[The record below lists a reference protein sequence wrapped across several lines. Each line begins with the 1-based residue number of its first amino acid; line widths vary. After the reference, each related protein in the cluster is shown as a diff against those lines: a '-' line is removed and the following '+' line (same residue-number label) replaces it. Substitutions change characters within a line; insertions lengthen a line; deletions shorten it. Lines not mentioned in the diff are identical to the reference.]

1 MNDTLMNVLMTAA
14 ATLAGVL
21 ALIAGAVIGRAA
33 VSIVTLARR
42 SRRWPTVPGRI
53 LRSEIR
59 DGRASIRY
67 EYVVQDVRHEASE
80 IVAGEWPSQ
89 TRRMASRRVERYP
102 PDRQVT
108 VFYDSRR
115 PTLAMLEPGFS
126 TGLLYLPL
134 VASVLLVIAI
144 ALLAWSNW
152 RLFLQH

>member
-1 MNDTLMNVLMTAA
+1 MNVLMAVAA
-14 ATLAGVL
+14 AVAGVL

-33 VSIVTLARR
+33 VSIVALARR
-42 SRRWPTVPGRI
+42 SSRWPTVPGRV

-67 EYVVQDVRHEASE
+67 EYVVQEQRHEASE
-80 IVAGEWPSQ
+80 IVTAEWPYQ
-89 TRRMASRRVERYP
+89 TRRTASRRVERYP

-108 VFYDSRR
+108 VCYDAQR

-126 TGLLYLPL
+126 TGVLYLPL

-144 ALLAWSNW
+144 ALLAGSNW
-152 RLFLQH
+152 RLFLQRTPFG

>member
-1 MNDTLMNVLMTAA
+1 MNVLMAVAA
-14 ATLAGVL
+14 AAGVL

-33 VSIVTLARR
+33 VSIVALARR
-42 SRRWPTVPGRI
+42 SCRWPTVPGRV

-67 EYVVQDVRHEASE
+67 GYVVHDQRHEASE
-80 IVAGEWPSQ
+80 IAAGEWPYQ
-89 TRRMASRRVERYP
+89 TRRTASRRVERYP

-108 VFYDSRR
+108 VCYDAQR
-115 PTLAMLEPGFS
+115 PTLAVLEPGFS
-126 TGLLYLPL
+126 TGVLYLPL

-152 RLFLQH
+152 RLFLQQTTFG